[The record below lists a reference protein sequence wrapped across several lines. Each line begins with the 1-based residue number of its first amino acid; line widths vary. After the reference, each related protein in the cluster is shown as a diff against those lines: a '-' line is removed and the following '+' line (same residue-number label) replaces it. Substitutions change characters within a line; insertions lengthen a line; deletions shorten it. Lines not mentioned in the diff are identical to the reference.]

1 MAVIRTGLLFT
12 PAYDEEAAEALRR
25 QLKNALPGTMVLH
38 ETGVPSRRHQ
48 VEETLRR
55 WCDEEELDL
64 VVTVGGTLPAPGPS
78 GCEIVPEATLAV
90 VEKLLPGLPEE
101 MRAYAREQSP
111 LALIDRSVAGIRG
124 RSLILNLPAGAGP
137 AALFLTAVEDVLGV
151 VMAHLREEEHAP
163 SLHEALSASG
173 SPTADEAV
181 YDERAPRSRGLQ
193 EADFADFLARRPAT
207 GA

>member
-12 PAYDEEAAEALRR
+12 PAYDEDVAEALRR
-25 QLKNALPGTMVLH
+25 QLKDALPGVVVLH
-38 ETGVPSRRHQ
+38 ETGIPSRRHQ

-64 VVTVGGTLPAPGPS
+64 VVTIGGTLPAPGPS
-78 GCEIVPEATLAV
+78 GYEIVPEATLAV

-124 RSLILNLPAGAGP
+124 RSLILNLPAGSGP
-137 AALFLTAVEDVLGV
+137 AALFLAAVEDVLGA
-151 VMAHLREEEHAP
+151 VMAHLGGDPNAP
-163 SLHEALSASG
+163 SLRAALSASAG
-173 SPTADEAV
+173 APADESAH
-181 YDERAPRSRGLQ
+181 DDRTTRPRGLQ
-193 EADFADFLARRPAT
+193 AADFAAFLARRPEKDA
-207 GA
+207 